1 MIGST
6 ARTGAML
13 VLACL
18 ACALALAGC
27 SSAGST
33 TVNGRTLLTYPSTG
47 VSADALAIGVLGSNA
62 KGCVTIGR
70 SVLVVPDGSALS
82 ADGSIRVNGK
92 TYKAG
97 ATIHLGG
104 GGDNKP
110 PGSHCGAG
118 YQYFWV

>member
-1 MIGST
+1 MTPIAT
-6 ARTGAML
+6 VPAMAGMALCCASLL
-13 VLACL
+13 VLAG
-18 ACALALAGC
+18 CASQG
-27 SSAGST
+27 SAK
-33 TVNGRTLLTYPSTG
+33 VDGRTLLTYPSTD
-47 VSADALAIGVLGSNA
+47 VSADALAFGVLGSNA

-97 ATIHLGG
+97 TTIHLGG
-104 GGDNKP
+104 GGGNKP

-118 YQYFWV
+118 QQYFWV